1 MEKVYRLG
9 DISENKTDF
18 ERTTFIVKNEKN
30 GKRIFCYTEKNG
42 RLSNLKKCDSLYDD
56 SSLFEFFKSIKENFL
71 INDELSIYTEKQKGI
86 FKTTEEECL
95 NSSKPINIINK
106 SKDISIIF
114 MDKNDLKD
122 WFFNLEKKLKRNIYV
137 KRP

>member
-71 INDELSIYTEKQKGI
+71 INDELSIYDIAKISNIAGSLVC
-86 FKTTEEECL
+86 EE
-95 NSSKPINIINK
+95 SGVVPINKEKLLKELWNILR
-106 SKDISIIF
+106 
-114 MDKNDLKD
+114 MGVTCPKNE
-122 WFFNLEKKLKRNIYV
+122 WKKEV
-137 KRP
+137 